1 MPGEGGPYCAR
12 AILPIQV
19 RADAKGPVDGVL
31 DCANVNALRL
41 RFQNREHADLALSP
55 GVHAIG
61 YDRQGVLGVAP
72 ADAAVAQV
80 CVDRRG
86 VWLQVREGAPGLH
99 VNGRPVKRVAMLRV
113 GDAIFVDGT
122 ELVLLA
128 GDPLPAPADYGFA
141 GGTDT
146 RMLVRG
152 VGGPYH
158 GRSFTLDQPRMVGR
172 AGESDI
178 RINEP
183 AFAERHARLEAH
195 ADGVVLRDLGSI
207 EGSLVNGRPVRHALL
222 QPGDQVV
229 FGNQHRFVVEAPVAR
244 AIAGDVTPAAAPKR
258 APAVEEPRAPS
269 TLPQSVRRMPWLL
282 LAALLL
288 AAALSLLLLYGAR

>member
-1 MPGEGGPYCAR
+1 M
-12 AILPIQV
+12 
-19 RADAKGPVDGVL
+19 
-31 DCANVNALRL
+31 NALRL

-61 YDRQGVLGVAP
+61 YDRHGVLGEVAT
-72 ADAAVAQV
+72 DAAVAQF

-99 VNGRPVKRVAMLRV
+99 VNGRPVKRMAMLRV
-113 GDAIFVDGT
+113 GDAVFVDGT

-128 GDPLPAPADYGFA
+128 GDPLPAPADYGFS

-146 RMLVRG
+146 RMLLRG
-152 VGGPYH
+152 VGGPHH
-158 GRSFTLDQPRMVGR
+158 GRSFTLDKPRTVGR

-183 AFAERHARLEAH
+183 SFAERHARLEAH
-195 ADGVVLRDLGSI
+195 ADGVVLRDLGSV

-229 FGNQHRFVVEAPVAR
+229 FGSQHRFIVEAPVPR
-244 AIAGDVTPAAAPKR
+244 AGASETAAPAPKR
-258 APAVEEPRAPS
+258 VPVVEETRTPS

-282 LAALLL
+282 LAALLI

>member
-1 MPGEGGPYCAR
+1 M
-12 AILPIQV
+12 
-19 RADAKGPVDGVL
+19 
-31 DCANVNALRL
+31 NALRL
-41 RFQNREHADLALSP
+41 RFQNREHADLTLSP

-61 YDRQGVLGVAP
+61 YDRQGVLGSVST
-72 ADAAVAQV
+72 DGAVAQF

-99 VNGRPVKRVAMLRV
+99 VNGRPVRRVAMLRV

-128 GDPLPAPADYGFA
+128 GEPLPAPADYGFS

-158 GRSFTLDQPRMVGR
+158 GRSFTLEHPRTVGR

-183 AFAERHARLEAH
+183 TFSERHARLEAH
-195 ADGVVLRDLGSI
+195 ADGVVLRDLGSV

-229 FGNQHRFVVEAPVAR
+229 FGNQHRFVVESPVQR
-244 AIAGDVTPAAAPKR
+244 AAAGEV
-258 APAVEEPRAPS
+258 APAPSSKRLPVVEETRVPSALPR
-269 TLPQSVRRMPWLL
+269 SVRRMPWLL
-282 LAALLL
+282 LAALLI